1 MEKKIVLDFSA
12 LPFSL
17 ITEEIYEVIGELIH
31 LTVVF
36 DNGWE
41 FHGVM
46 TRQNLY
52 NLSQISLVP
61 HDGTLF
67 DLTIPQQE
75 DF

>member
-1 MEKKIVLDFSA
+1 MEKKIVIDFSA

-17 ITEEIYEVIGELIH
+17 ITEEIFEVIGELIH

-46 TRQNLY
+46 TKQNLT

-67 DLTIPQQE
+67 DLTIPQE

>member
-1 MEKKIVLDFSA
+1 MEKKIAIDFSA

-17 ITEEIYEVIGELIH
+17 ITEEIFEVIGELIH
-31 LTVVF
+31 LTMVF

-46 TRQNLY
+46 TKQNLTK
-52 NLSQISLVP
+52 LSQISLVP
-61 HDGTLF
+61 HNGTLF
-67 DLTIPQQE
+67 DLTIPQE

>member
-1 MEKKIVLDFSA
+1 MEKKIVIDFSA

-17 ITEEIYEVIGELIH
+17 ITEEIFEVIGELIH

-46 TRQNLY
+46 TKQNLT
-52 NLSQISLVP
+52 NLSHITLAP
-61 HDGTLF
+61 YGGTLL
-67 DLTIPQQE
+67 DLTIPQE

>member
-1 MEKKIVLDFSA
+1 MEKKIVIDFSA

-17 ITEEIYEVIGELIH
+17 ITEEIFEVIGELIH
-31 LTVVF
+31 LTIVF

-46 TRQNLY
+46 TKQNLT

-67 DLTIPQQE
+67 DLTIPQE

>member
-1 MEKKIVLDFSA
+1 MEKKVVFNFNE

-17 ITEEIYEVIGELIH
+17 VVEEIYEVIGELIH
-31 LTVVF
+31 VTIVF

-46 TRQNLY
+46 TKQSLT
-52 NLSQISLVP
+52 SHISLVP
-61 HDGTLF
+61 YGGTLF
-67 DLTIPQQE
+67 ELTIPQE